1 MSRVHYIAASK
12 ELPTGNFGGR
22 KPKNIQ
28 THPKAVRFKSAS
40 LPEGTI
46 PLDQIIDLSFI
57 KEDEIEE
64 YESFEDAAGI
74 FIEKLASG
82 GKEIGK
88 QFKNSFIYRISG
100 SWGDF
105 YLNSDNEYKFPDMY
119 AANKKCLNELFDYIR
134 SNMNSGEK
142 IEFYTCWIGE
152 ESEPRAE
159 WLDTVVDLNN
169 FQIGSDFEFF
179 DRQYV
184 IFSRKG

>member
-22 KPKNIQ
+22 KLKNIEK
-28 THPKAVRFKSAS
+28 HPKAVRFKTAS
-40 LPEGTI
+40 LPKGSI

-74 FIEKLASG
+74 FVEKLAFESND
-82 GKEIGK
+82 IRK
-88 QFKNSFIYRISG
+88 QFKNSFIYRIAG
-100 SWGDF
+100 SWGEF
-105 YLNSDNEYKFPDMY
+105 YLNTDNRNKFPDMY
-119 AANKKCLNELFDYIR
+119 AANKKCLKELLDYIR
-134 SNMNSGEK
+134 KNLDNGEK

-152 ESEPRAE
+152 EGEPRAE
-159 WLDTVVDLNN
+159 WLDTVIDLDS

-184 IFSRKG
+184 IFNRN